1 MTPDEHPT
9 LEEWIAATQAC
20 CGVDHPDDA
29 EIEVPKKD
37 DAVEVIQDGDGT
49 AAPSVT

>member
-20 CGVDHPDDA
+20 CGVDHPDD
-29 EIEVPKKD
+29 D
-37 DAVEVIQDGDGT
+37 DAVEVPKT
-49 AAPSVT
+49 CAAIPKNDPGSDVGPP